1 MQREKITQT
10 AGRKALEDFA
20 PDFARYNDDIL
31 FGEVWNDPALTPRE
45 RSMIVLSIFMGR
57 GLIDTSLEH
66 HIEFAKANG
75 LTKDQFASL
84 VTQGGFYAG
93 WPTAW
98 ALFNRGK
105 AVFSQPQT
113 LEEYAK
119 TIDYPIGN
127 PNDAYAKYFSG
138 KSWLAPVG
146 IGNLPIANFSQPQTL
161 EEYAKTID
169 YPIGNP
175 NDAYAKYFSGKSWL
189 APVGIGNLPIANVT
203 FEPGCRNNWH
213 IHHAKSGGG
222 QTLICVGGRGWY
234 QEWGK
239 DPVEMTPGTIIEIPA
254 GVKHWHGAADDSW
267 FSHLAIENPGVDTSN
282 EWLEPVER

>member
-105 AVFSQPQT
+105 AVFN
-113 LEEYAK
+113 E
-119 TIDYPIGN
+119 
-127 PNDAYAKYFSG
+127 
-138 KSWLAPVG
+138 
-146 IGNLPIANFSQPQTL
+146 PQTL

-254 GVKHWHGAADDSW
+254 EVKHWHGAADDSW